1 MKEFSISLLKV
12 AGVTFLRFR
21 PVPRVWCV
29 WLVAVNLAC
38 VFFIQHAEAKVVLA
52 VSLVAVLL
60 QAAIHQRVGFVR
72 LLGVA
77 HVLWIPMLAWL
88 GARFDALTDD
98 PGLQAWIIALLM
110 TNVIS
115 LIVDGIDVSRYLNGE
130 RQPHYTWK

>member
-1 MKEFSISLLKV
+1 MKEFFISLLKV
-12 AGVTFLRFR
+12 AGITFLRFR

-29 WLVAVNLAC
+29 WLVAVNLSC
-38 VFFIQHAEAKVVLA
+38 LFFIRHAEAQVVLA

-77 HVLWIPMLAWL
+77 HILWIPMLAWL
-88 GARFDALTDD
+88 AARFHTLVDD
-98 PGLQAWIIALLM
+98 PGLQVWIVALIM

-115 LIVDGIDVSRYLNGE
+115 LIVDGIDVTRFLRGE
-130 RQPHYTWK
+130 RQPHYRWS